1 MARLIIP
8 NIPRSAVLTAYKGI
22 TGTVN
27 GVSTVFVCDHFI
39 YKAGTGDSVLVAYAK
54 DASSYAY
61 SVKVDGV
68 TYSGTIQHSALMS
81 FVYDRTQADVD
92 YAKRIGAKN
101 RAETSEDLKGTLN
114 SSDINRNVTNI
125 TSFCNIYG
133 IDQQTPTTVP
143 EFPNKDT
150 VFDKMNEDLEDI
162 SYDGYVCHGTVFY
175 SGAENY
181 DSYPPFNQWY
191 TWNDAEECLFDNY
204 DVITTRWEY
213 FAGRY
218 TVEFIEDDLDIDEH
232 NLFVYLSGQ
241 KYKADVSKV
250 CQYVE
255 IPAITR
261 PNDMIGVYT
270 FTSALNAV
278 YAKIM
283 EDMDTLMLESSDGYV
298 LATNTGKVI
307 VAKED

>member
-8 NIPRSAVLTAYKGI
+8 NIPRTAVISAYKGI

-39 YKAGTGDSVLVAYAK
+39 YKTGTGDSVLVAYVK

-61 SVKVDGV
+61 SVTVDGV

-81 FVYDRTQADVD
+81 FVYDRTQEDVE

-114 SSDINRNVTNI
+114 SSDFNRNVTNV
-125 TSFCNIYG
+125 TQFCNIYG
-133 IDQQTPTTVP
+133 ISQRTPTTVP
-143 EFPNKDT
+143 EFPNST
-150 VFDKMNEDLEDI
+150 NFFDKINLDLEDV
-162 SYDGYVCHGTVFY
+162 SYYGYVHNGTVFY
-175 SGAENY
+175 SSADNY

-218 TVEFIEDDLDIDEH
+218 TIEFIEDNLDIDEH
-232 NLFVYLSGQ
+232 NLVVYLSGQ
-241 KYKADVSKV
+241 KYKADISDV
-250 CQYVE
+250 CKNVR
-255 IPAITR
+255 INALTR
-261 PNDMIGVYT
+261 PRDVSIIYT
-270 FTSALNAV
+270 FTDALNAV
-278 YAKIM
+278 YAKII
-283 EDMDTLMLESSDGYV
+283 EDMDTLMLETSDGYV